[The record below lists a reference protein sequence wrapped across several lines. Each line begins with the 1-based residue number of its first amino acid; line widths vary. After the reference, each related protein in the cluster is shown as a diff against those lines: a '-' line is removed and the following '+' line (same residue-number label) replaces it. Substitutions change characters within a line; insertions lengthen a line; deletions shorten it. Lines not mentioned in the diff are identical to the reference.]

1 MPTFGENLVAIRKQ
15 RNVSQKD
22 LAQKVGITATRL
34 NYWEKD
40 KRKPGLDWVKVLAEA
55 LDVPISALVNWQQY
69 EASIRED
76 ERFERYE
83 ALRNYLKFFGYSVD
97 MEIDSDIEYQKEFDE
112 NGNYLGQ
119 SQIVE
124 TNPNALPYYCILGN
138 GIELKLSEE
147 EFQQF
152 QEAIKKA
159 VEFELYQR
167 KK

>member
-124 TNPNALPYYCILGN
+124 PNKNYLPYYTI
-138 GIELKLSEE
+138 ILKLKD
-147 EFQQF
+147 
-152 QEAIKKA
+152 IK
-159 VEFELYQR
+159 
-167 KK
+167 